1 MGFGTFFKYDG
12 YIDDI
17 GIDDLEAKLI
27 ELQDDN
33 DNMWNEIL
41 QYIAATP
48 PITIP
53 DDEGNPMSFIEY
65 MSCHIKYLRNNIE
78 ENDRMITQINDCL
91 ETKREHPENVKE
103 C

>member
-1 MGFGTFFKYDG
+1 MGHYVFYDYKG
-12 YIDDI
+12 CLDDMY
-17 GIDDLEAKLI
+17 IDDLESKLI

-33 DNMWNEIL
+33 DTMWNEIL
-41 QYIAATP
+41 QYISATP

-65 MSCHIKYLRNNIE
+65 MSGHIKYLRNHIE

>member
-17 GIDDLEAKLI
+17 GIDDLETKLI

-33 DNMWNEIL
+33 DTMWNEIL

-65 MSCHIKYLRNNIE
+65 MSCHIKYLRNQIE

>member
-1 MGFGTFFKYDG
+1 MGYYVFYDYKG
-12 YIDDI
+12 CLDDI
-17 GIDDLEAKLI
+17 HIDELEGKLA

-33 DNMWNEIL
+33 DTMWNEIL

-53 DDEGNPMSFIEY
+53 DDEGNSMSFIEY
-65 MSCHIKYLRNNIE
+65 MSGHIKYLRNQIE

>member
-1 MGFGTFFKYDG
+1 MGFGTFFKHTS
-12 YIDDI
+12 YIDDV
-17 GIDDLEAKLI
+17 GIDDLETKLI

-33 DNMWNEIL
+33 DTMWNEIL
-41 QYIAATP
+41 QYISATP
-48 PITIP
+48 PVTIP

-65 MSCHIKYLRNNIE
+65 MSGHIKYLRNNIE
-78 ENDRMITQINDCL
+78 ENDRMIAQINDCL

>member
-1 MGFGTFFKYDG
+1 MGHYVFFKYDG
-12 YIDDI
+12 CLDDMYIDE
-17 GIDDLEAKLI
+17 LETKLI

-33 DNMWNEIL
+33 DTMWNEIL
-41 QYIAATP
+41 QYISATP

-65 MSCHIKYLRNNIE
+65 MSGHIKYLRNQIE